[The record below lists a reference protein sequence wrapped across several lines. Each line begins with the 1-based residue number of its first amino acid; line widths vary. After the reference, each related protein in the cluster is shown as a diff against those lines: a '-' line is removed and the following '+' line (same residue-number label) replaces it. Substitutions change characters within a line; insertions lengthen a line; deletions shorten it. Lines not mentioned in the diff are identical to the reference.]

1 MTGVPHLVGLAGMS
15 DPDELLDAFDD
26 RLQPIGPTPR
36 AIVHRDGLWHQVFH
50 CLIVRP
56 STPARVLLQR
66 RPLTARSFA
75 GLLDLSATGH
85 LLAGEEP
92 LDGVREL
99 TEELGITAEPSD
111 LVPLGRRLL
120 VDDSGEGR
128 NREILNAFLLPLDT
142 SLGAFDLDGCDV
154 AGIVEIETAAL
165 LAILGDHSAV
175 VAARELTTDNVV
187 HSIDC
192 RAADLVPQLD
202 GYWTVLAIM
211 AERFI
216 AGQRPLAI

>member
-1 MTGVPHLVGLAGMS
+1 VS

-26 RLQPIGPTPR
+26 GLHLIGPTAR
-36 AIVHRDGLWHQVFH
+36 LVVHRDGLWHQVFH

-56 STPARVLLQR
+56 APPARVLLQR
-66 RPLTARSFA
+66 RPATARSFA

-99 TEELGITAEPSD
+99 AEELGVTAAPSD
-111 LVPLGRRLL
+111 LVPLGMRLL

-128 NREILNAFLLPLDT
+128 NREIVNAFLLPLDT
-142 SLGAFDLDGCDV
+142 PLEAFDLAGCDV
-154 AGIVEIETAAL
+154 AGLVEIDVAAL
-165 LAILGDHSAV
+165 LQILGDGTAV
-175 VAARELTTDNVV
+175 VAARELRADAVV
-187 HSIDC
+187 RPITCH
-192 RAADLVPQLD
+192 AADLVPAVD

-211 AERFI
+211 AERFVASEFPVSI
-216 AGQRPLAI
+216 